1 MPYVL
6 LTRTKIEESDSKSVF
21 GVGADLLKN
30 KIAAI
35 SALLLII
42 GGFYIFQ
49 VNQLAVVGYEI
60 KKGEKENQKLQK
72 EVTQLQIEVEKM
84 KTASNLHEKT
94 QGLNMVE
101 SKQIGYVYVSNDNVA
116 LASAKIQ

>member
-35 SALLLII
+35 SALFLII
-42 GGFYIFQ
+42 AGFYIFQ

-60 KKGEKENQKLQK
+60 KNGEKENQKLQK

>member
-6 LTRTKIEESDSKSVF
+6 LTRTKIEESEQKNVF
-21 GVGADLLKN
+21 GVDLLKN
-30 KIAAI
+30 KIAAVA
-35 SALLLII
+35 ALLLII

-60 KKGEKENQKLQK
+60 KNSEKENQKLQK
-72 EVTQLQIEVEKM
+72 EVTQLQIEAEKM